1 MKATF
6 VVYDNFTSEN
16 LEEPKEYYLPVLLKN
31 SHWNLKVNLDETFW
45 YRAIYDLLSSDDKKL
60 YCIFSFVD
68 TKNGQNSIRVQEVK
82 KEYIMKN
89 EQILKYEDFIS
100 PSIINCNS
108 LQACENGSNVTLNYE
123 ENFMNMHYEFLSS
136 ADENSFAMCFYNY
149 HSKPLNLGKYN
160 LDTTYI
166 EFSAVSDNKCEL
178 KLEFKMSNDVNCA
191 KILELNEEPQTIKI
205 PTGIKIEMPKGV
217 FALGVPRSSYG
228 FKYRM
233 ALDNTCM
240 IGDSDFYNNPTNEGH
255 YMAKFTNHGD
265 KTMEVNAGD
274 AYMQCLLLPYLLTDD
289 DEVTENRTGGIGSTG
304 N

>member
-1 MKATF
+1 MKFEKVSYEEFSKAMLDIVGTNEEFIRDCYDSLMLPKRAT
-6 VVYDNFTSEN
+6 VGSAGYDFFS
-16 LEEPKEYYLPVLLKN
+16 P
-31 SHWNLKVNLDETFW
+31 
-45 YRAIYDLLSSDDKKL
+45 
-60 YCIFSFVD
+60 FSF
-68 TKNGQNSIRVQEVK
+68 
-82 KEYIMKN
+82 
-89 EQILKYEDFIS
+89 
-100 PSIINCNS
+100 
-108 LQACENGSNVTLNYE
+108 
-123 ENFMNMHYEFLSS
+123 
-136 ADENSFAMCFYNY
+136 
-149 HSKPLNLGKYN
+149 
-160 LDTTYI
+160 
-166 EFSAVSDNKCEL
+166 EL
-178 KLEFKMSNDVNCA
+178 K
-191 KILELNEEPQTIKI
+191 PGQTIKI